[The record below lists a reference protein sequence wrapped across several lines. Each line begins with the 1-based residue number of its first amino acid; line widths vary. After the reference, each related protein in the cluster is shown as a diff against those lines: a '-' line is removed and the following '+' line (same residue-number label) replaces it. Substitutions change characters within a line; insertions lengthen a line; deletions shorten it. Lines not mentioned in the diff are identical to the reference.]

1 MQNTFV
7 AAALAALVGAAVAVA
22 ATATGLTTL
31 GAGVGKKM
39 VRATIYLD
47 QVGGD
52 CYINTDPQTLEAFK
66 KETVEWSIIDRCG
79 VTLAAVVAI
88 EFANENPLEPS
99 CVARGKKKIRCTLK
113 PGVAVGSYKY
123 LVTGGT
129 ALPED
134 PELEIVQ

>member
-1 MQNTFV
+1 M
-7 AAALAALVGAAVAVA
+7 AAALAALIGAAA
-22 ATATGLTTL
+22 AMAAAATGLTTL

-47 QVGGD
+47 QVGGE

-66 KETVEWSIIDRCG
+66 KETIEWSIIDRCG
-79 VTLAAVVAI
+79 VTLSTDVEV

-99 CVARGKKKIRCTLK
+99 CVAKGKKKIRCTLK

-123 LVTGGT
+123 LVKGSG
-129 ALPED
+129 ALTED